1 MTLGPPAD
9 EIAVIALADRQ
20 VGCATLRSWNLRPIP
35 FVSKDASHTDRA
47 TVIAAHEAETPMPR
61 PPSLIVVSGVF
72 LGHQMDLGDA
82 PVIIGR
88 ATEADLSLPH
98 PSVSRSHCRIW
109 REDERYFIED
119 LGATNKT
126 YLNGRVIDKAEL
138 RDGDQIGIGNH
149 ALKFFSGNSAEAS
162 YHQELIEL
170 AVHDSLTGFYNRRHF
185 RTLLDED
192 IERAK
197 AGETLSLIIIDLD
210 HFKRVN
216 DSFGHLVGDQVLS
229 SVSQLIREMSPQT
242 YRLGRLG
249 GEEFAV
255 ALPGVAMAE
264 ATEMAE
270 RYRAGVQ
277 AHHFDIRGQR
287 YPITTSLGVAQWTGG
302 MAGSADLLR
311 LADERL
317 YRAKGNGRNRVE
329 A

>member
-1 MTLGPPAD
+1 
-9 EIAVIALADRQ
+9 
-20 VGCATLRSWNLRPIP
+20 
-35 FVSKDASHTDRA
+35 
-47 TVIAAHEAETPMPR
+47 MPR

-72 LGHQMDLGDA
+72 LGHQMDLGDQ
-82 PVIIGR
+82 PVVIGR
-88 ATEADLSLPH
+88 AAEADLSLPH

-109 REDERYFIED
+109 REDDTYFIED

-126 YLNGRVIDKAEL
+126 YLNGRVITRAEL

-149 ALKFFSGNSAEAS
+149 ALKFFSGNSPEAS

-170 AVHDSLTGFYNRRHF
+170 AVHDSLTGFFNRRHF

-192 IERAK
+192 IERAR
-197 AGETLSLIIIDLD
+197 AGESLSLIIIDLD
-210 HFKRVN
+210 HFKRIN

-229 SVSQLIREMSPQT
+229 SVSQLIRESSPAS

-249 GEEFAV
+249 GEEFAA
-255 ALPGVAMAE
+255 ALPGTPFADAIVVAE
-264 ATEMAE
+264 QF
-270 RYRAGVQ
+270 RAAVE

-287 YPITTSLGVAQWTGG
+287 HPITTSLGVACWTAT

-317 YRAKGNGRNRVE
+317 YRAKANGRNRVE
-329 A
+329 AA